1 MNFDLASA
9 RHIMSLDLSMVYGK
23 TGKGAM
29 AMSSKSKSLP
39 SNLMRILSLVD
50 GKSSVEELLA
60 ANPKLSDFT
69 LDQALSQ
76 LANDGYIKVLR
87 SGPSTVFALGSKG
100 PSTILVAEADVEEF
114 FAAQQKMEAI
124 SIAKANAD
132 AQQSDE
138 FKAREIAADR
148 ARNDAVELLLREGEE
163 KARAEAEAK
172 ARKEAAARAKAEA
185 EERARREVEEKARA
199 AAELRA
205 RIEAEHKAREE
216 TAAKAKAEAGEKA
229 RARVEAEA
237 KAKALLEE
245 KRKAEEEVQA
255 REIAEAIAKKEAAR
269 KAREG
274 AEAKEK
280 AEAEA
285 RKEAERKVREEAE
298 TLAKA
303 QAEERKRIEAEE
315 KARVKAEEEARK
327 EAERKVREEAETLAR
342 TQAEERKQ
350 IEAEER
356 ARAKAEEEARKE
368 AERKAREEAKALA
381 KAEAEERKRLEAEE
395 KARIKAEE
403 KARKEAERKA
413 REEAE
418 ALAKAEAEE
427 RKRLAA
433 EEKARVEAEA
443 RSRAEEES
451 QARMEAERKAREEA
465 ETKARTEAEERAQ
478 REAEKRAAA
487 EAEARA
493 NAKAEAK
500 ARQEAKKEER
510 ERAEIE
516 AKARSLAEARAQ
528 ENATT
533 LQAKVKIRKPRK
545 PFKLGRT
552 AQISLALLVL
562 IPLVLLHV
570 VSLNIFAPS
579 IAKLAADR
587 IHEPVMI
594 NSVRA
599 SLWPSP
605 HLRLEGV
612 TIGNLQDVKIAT
624 VRAMPALTHLFDETK
639 ILKAIEV
646 ESLAI
651 NQDALPR
658 VLGWLGSG
666 GGVEKIQVEKIFLK
680 NAKLDLRGMQLPL
693 LNMDIDLASGSTFK
707 HALISSADNAI
718 SIDVLPKGETFDIKI
733 SAKNWQPPLAL
744 KPTFDEL
751 NAKATATRE
760 GMAINDIE
768 GRLYGGT
775 IKGTATV
782 KWDNRWNV
790 AGDFNLSRVD
800 LEGATPALSDN
811 LALRGRLDA
820 KATYA
825 MEADNLARLF
835 DTPRIKASF
844 ISLDGAIG
852 NIDLSSG
859 TIGRKPEEVKGGQ
872 TKFARLTGNMALA
885 GNRYKFRQMKLES
898 EVLKANGEM
907 DILSNKEL
915 TGKINVEMS
924 LKSAVYRSHLFLAGN
939 LRQPLMR
946 RANMP

>member
-1 MNFDLASA
+1 MNFDLSA
-9 RHIMSLDLSMVYGK
+9 VYGK

-29 AMSSKSKSLP
+29 AVTSKSKNLP
-39 SNLMRILSLVD
+39 SDLMRILSLVD
-50 GKSSVEELLA
+50 GRSSIEELLA
-60 ANPKLSDFT
+60 ANTKLSDFV
-69 LDQALSQ
+69 LDQALTQ
-76 LANDGYIKVLR
+76 LAGDGYVKVLR
-87 SGPSTVFALGSKG
+87 SGPSTVFALGSRG
-100 PSTILVAEADVEEF
+100 PSTILVAETDVEEF
-114 FAAQQKMEAI
+114 FAAQQKMEAL
-124 SIAKANAD
+124 STAKASAETQR
-132 AQQSDE
+132 ADE
-138 FKAREIAADR
+138 FKTREIASDR
-148 ARNDAVELLLREGEE
+148 ARNEAVELLLREGEE

-172 ARKEAAARAKAEA
+172 TRKEAAARAKFEA
-185 EERARREVEEKARA
+185 EERARREIEEKARA

-216 TAAKAKAEAGEKA
+216 
-229 RARVEAEA
+229 
-237 KAKALLEE
+237 
-245 KRKAEEEVQA
+245 
-255 REIAEAIAKKEAAR
+255 
-269 KAREG
+269 

-280 AEAEA
+280 ADAEA
-285 RKEAERKVREEAE
+285 RKEAERKAREEAE
-298 TLAKA
+298 ALAKA

-342 TQAEERKQ
+342 TQADERKRIEAEEKARVKAEEEARKETERKAREEAEAKARAEAEERKR

-443 RSRAEEES
+443 RAKAEEES

-533 LQAKVKIRKPRK
+533 LQAKFKIRKPRK

-562 IPLVLLHV
+562 IPLALLHV

-624 VRAMPALTHLFDETK
+624 VRAMPALTQLFDETK

-666 GGVEKIQVEKIFLK
+666 GGVEKIQVEKIHLK

-718 SIDVLPKGETFDIKI
+718 NIDVLPKGETFDIKI
-733 SAKNWQPPLAL
+733 AAKNWQPPLAL

-760 GMAINDIE
+760 GMAISDIE

-775 IKGTATV
+775 IKGAATV

-790 AGDFNLSRVD
+790 AGDFNISRVD
-800 LEGATPALSDN
+800 MEGATPALSDN
-811 LALRGRLDA
+811 LTLRGRLDA